1 MAITPLDIN
10 SKHFSKKFKGY
21 NPEEVDDF
29 LDRVMLEMESLLREK
44 RELEKKIKFM
54 SEQVEHYMSLQDTLN
69 KSIVVAQDAADRVIA
84 NAEKEAEII
93 VSQAKRVSGEVIS
106 TATDKATVITNE
118 TENLK
123 RTASVFRKKFQL
135 LVESQLDMIQNQEWD
150 RLLETQPE
158 VVNTPTLDE
167 VLNEKQEFVG
177 DTTIV
182 SPVSDDDLQPTQV
195 INVVSNE
202 QIEIEE

>member
-10 SKHFSKKFKGY
+10 SKSFSRKFKGY
-21 NPEEVDDF
+21 NPDEVDDF
-29 LDRVMLEMESLLREK
+29 LDRVMLEMESLLKEK

-84 NAEKEAEII
+84 NANKEADII
-93 VSQAKRVSGEVIS
+93 IGEAKRVSNDMLANAAENANKVS
-106 TATDKATVITNE
+106 NE
-118 TENLK
+118 TETLK

-150 RLLETQPE
+150 RLLETQTQIAE
-158 VVNTPTLDE
+158 VPTIDE
-167 VLNEKQEFVG
+167 VLEERVQTSHFDDVHE
-177 DTTIV
+177 TIV
-182 SPVSDDDLQPTQV
+182 LEENH
-195 INVVSNE
+195 I
-202 QIEIEE
+202 IETPENLEV

>member
-10 SKHFSKKFKGY
+10 SKTFSRKFINGID
-21 NPEEVDDF
+21 PEEVDDF
-29 LDRVMLEMESLLREK
+29 LDRVMLEMESLLKEK

-84 NAEKEAEII
+84 NAEKEASII
-93 VSQAKRVSGEVIS
+93 VSEAKRVSNDVLAN
-106 TATDKATVITNE
+106 ATDKATTITNE

-123 RTASVFRKKFQL
+123 RTAAVFRKKFQL
-135 LVESQLDMIQNQEWD
+135 LVESQLDMIQNEEWD

-158 VVNTPTLDE
+158 VVSTPTLDE
-167 VLNEKQEFVG
+167 VLSQTQASQN
-177 DTTIV
+177 
-182 SPVSDDDLQPTQV
+182 VSDDTTVYQA
-195 INVVSNE
+195 VVE
-202 QIEIEE
+202 

>member
-10 SKHFSKKFKGY
+10 SKSFSRKFKGY
-21 NPEEVDDF
+21 NPDEVDDF
-29 LDRVMLEMESLLREK
+29 LDRVMLEMESLLKEK

-84 NAEKEAEII
+84 NANKEADII
-93 VSQAKRVSGEVIS
+93 IGEAKRVSNDMLANAAENANKVS
-106 TATDKATVITNE
+106 NE
-118 TENLK
+118 TETLK

-150 RLLETQPE
+150 RLLETQTQIAE
-158 VVNTPTLDE
+158 VPTIDE
-167 VLNEKQEFVG
+167 VLEERVQTSHFDDLHE
-177 DTTIV
+177 TIV
-182 SPVSDDDLQPTQV
+182 LEENH
-195 INVVSNE
+195 I
-202 QIEIEE
+202 IETPENLEV